1 MEIVIIL
8 FTAAVVVA
16 IALVA
21 VGRVVGETTSQPA
34 HTVFDSAEALSFVAE
49 ALPDD
54 VTAELSYDEVTRLM
68 RLHLEYVQMHHLAPE
83 DPDDPAANLVVMGEE
98 DPVDH
103 ILRRAGESKKPV
115 ERHHAQAVVTA
126 QLAYF
131 EAIGALD
138 IEPPDPGSADP
149 DT

>member
-1 MEIVIIL
+1 MEIVILII
-8 FTAAVVVA
+8 AAVVVVV

-21 VGRVVGETTSQPA
+21 VGRVVGETASLPA
-34 HTVFDSAEALSFVAE
+34 HTVFDSAEALAFVSE

-54 VTAELSYDEVTRLM
+54 VTAELSYDDVTRLM
-68 RLHLEYVQMHHLAPE
+68 RLHLEYVQMHQLAPE
-83 DPDDPAANLVVMGEE
+83 DPEDPSVNLVVMGEE

-103 ILRRAGESKKPV
+103 ILRRAIERKNPV
-115 ERHHAQAVVTA
+115 ERGHAQAVVTA

-138 IEPPDPGSADP
+138 IEPPDPGYSDP

>member
-1 MEIVIIL
+1 MEIVIIIV
-8 FTAAVVVA
+8 AAVIVVV

-21 VGRVVGETTSQPA
+21 VGRVVGETAAQPA
-34 HTVFDSAEALSFVAE
+34 HKVFDSGEALAFVSE
-49 ALPDD
+49 ALPDE

-83 DPDDPAANLVVMGEE
+83 DPEDPSANLVVMGEE

-103 ILRRAGESKKPV
+103 ILRRAVEHKRPV

-138 IEPPDPGSADP
+138 IEPPEQAD
-149 DT
+149 D